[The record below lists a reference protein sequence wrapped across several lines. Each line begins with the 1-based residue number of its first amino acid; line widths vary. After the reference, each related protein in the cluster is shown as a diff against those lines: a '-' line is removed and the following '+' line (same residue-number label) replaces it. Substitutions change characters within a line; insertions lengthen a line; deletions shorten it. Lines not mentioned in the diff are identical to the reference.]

1 MKRWNLVLL
10 YLGIFLTIYGQKNI
24 SQDSISFIHAAWVH
38 DTLSNGVFHAHC
50 HFDSNQIFNSNQ
62 NIHILRVAK
71 SNSNVQWKIGTAGN
85 ELLKTSTI
93 AQKEEALAAV
103 NGSFFNMKKGGSV
116 NFIRINGIMTD
127 TSANDKGPGI
137 YGQNQSGAF
146 AYDDKNFVIL
156 KRDIPGQGKWEENI
170 PFPNVME
177 CGPILLV
184 DTQKQPLLDSP
195 FNNNRHPR
203 TCVCVTEN
211 ETLLI
216 TADGRNA
223 LAQGLSLHE
232 LTDVLIWLGCKNGLN
247 LDGGGS
253 TTFYLRDKG
262 VVNMPCDNKLWDHE
276 GERPV
281 SNALMLVLCPDK

>member
-1 MKRWNLVLL
+1 MKKWNLFMLIL
-10 YLGIFLTIYGQKNI
+10 CQYLTLYGQENA

-38 DTLSNGVFHAHC
+38 DTLSKGVIHKHF
-50 HFDSNQIFNSNQ
+50 HFDSQQIFHSNQ

-71 SNSNVQWKIGTAGN
+71 NAADVNWKIGSAGH
-85 ELLKTSTI
+85 ELIKTSII

-103 NGSFFNMKKGGSV
+103 NASFFNMKKGGSV

-127 TSANDKGPGI
+127 TSANEKGPGI
-137 YGQNQSGAF
+137 YGQNQTGAF
-146 AYDDKNFVIL
+146 AFDNNDFVIL
-156 KRDIPGQGKWEENI
+156 KRETPSYGKWEENI
-170 PFPNVME
+170 PYPNVME

-184 DTQKQPLLDSP
+184 NTQKQPLLDSP

-203 TCVCVTEN
+203 TCVCTTET

-223 LAQGLSLHE
+223 NAQGLSLHE
-232 LTDVLIWLGCKNGLN
+232 LTDVLIWLGCMDGLN

-253 TTFYLRDKG
+253 TTFYLNEKG
-262 VVNMPCDNKLWDHE
+262 VVNMPCDNKQWDHE

-281 SNALMLVLCPDK
+281 SNALMIVKK

>member
-10 YLGIFLTIYGQKNI
+10 YLGIFLTIYGQENV

-38 DTLSNGVFHAHC
+38 DTLANGVINKHF
-50 HFDSNQIFNSNQ
+50 HFDSQQIFHSNQ

-71 SNSNVQWKIGTAGN
+71 NAADVKWKIGSAGD
-85 ELLKTSTI
+85 ELIKTSII

-127 TSANDKGPGI
+127 TSANEKGPGI
-137 YGQNQSGAF
+137 YGQNQTGAF
-146 AYDDKNFVIL
+146 AFDNNEFVIL
-156 KRDIPGQGKWEENI
+156 KRETPSYGKWEENI
-170 PFPNVME
+170 PYPNVME

-184 DTQKQPLLDSP
+184 NTQKQPLLDSP

-203 TCVCVTEN
+203 TCLCTTET
-211 ETLLI
+211 ETMLI
-216 TADGRNA
+216 TADGRHAN
-223 LAQGLSLHE
+223 AQGLSLHE

-253 TTFYLRDKG
+253 TTFYLNEKG
-262 VVNMPCDNKLWDHE
+262 VVNMPCDNKQWDHE

-281 SNALMLVLCPDK
+281 SNALMIVKK

>member
-1 MKRWNLVLL
+1 MIKKGTNLLF
-10 YLGIFLTIYGQKNI
+10 IFWIFYSFAHGQEKI
-24 SQDSISFIHAAWVH
+24 SQDSISFIHISWIH
-38 DTLSNGVFHAHC
+38 DTLAIGVIHTHF

-71 SNSNVQWKIGTAGN
+71 NTADVQWKIGTAGN

-93 AQKEEALAAV
+93 AQNAGALAAV

-116 NFIRINGIMTD
+116 NFIRIDGIVTD
-127 TSANDKGPGI
+127 TSANEKGPGI
-137 YGQNQSGAF
+137 YGQNQTGAF
-146 AYDDKNFVIL
+146 AFDNKNFVIL
-156 KRDIPGQGKWEENI
+156 QRETPSYGKWEENI
-170 PFPNVME
+170 PYPNVME

-184 DTQKQPLLDSP
+184 NTQKQPLLDSP

-203 TCVCVTEN
+203 TCVCTTES

-232 LTDVLIWLGCKNGLN
+232 LADVLIWLGCKDGLN

-253 TTFYLRDKG
+253 TTFYLKDKG

-281 SNALMLVLCPDK
+281 SNALMIVKK